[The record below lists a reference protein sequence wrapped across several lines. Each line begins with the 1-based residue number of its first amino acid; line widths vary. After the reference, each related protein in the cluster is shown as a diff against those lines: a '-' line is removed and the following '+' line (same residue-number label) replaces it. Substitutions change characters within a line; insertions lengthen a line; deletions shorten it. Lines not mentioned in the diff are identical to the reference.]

1 MIRILKRIGRK
12 INVRTTFAKEV
23 AIPGIILL
31 LLLSIFGGLFP
42 SETEQ
47 TLNLVQNSI
56 YEHLSWVY
64 MLILTLVIVFLII
77 VAFSKK
83 GNIRLGSDDSKP
95 QYSLFSWISML
106 FSAGVGIGLMYF
118 GIAEPMAHTLNP
130 AMADSLNR
138 AKEAQL
144 DTFFHWGIHGW
155 ALYAAVGLMI
165 AYFAYRYRL
174 PLSLRSALYPLLKE
188 KINGKWGDFVDT
200 FALCSTFFGI
210 ATSLGFGVVQLNA
223 GLVHLGWLPEKTF
236 SVQAILVVVLIGLAI
251 LSSLSGMNKG
261 VKKLSEL
268 NMSLAVLLLLFVLFL
283 GPTIY
288 LLSAFSEG
296 IGYYFNNIIELT
308 FKTFAFE
315 EAGKPW
321 FLDWTIMY
329 WAWWISWSP
338 FVGLFI
344 ARISKGRT
352 IREFILGVLLIP
364 SLFIFLWM
372 TVFGNGAIWLDEHV
386 LSGGLSALAGDLDGM
401 LFAFLDAFPMSTL
414 LTILAVLM
422 ITVFFITSAD
432 SSILVINGLSS
443 KNRPNAPKW
452 QYVFW
457 GGMLAASSLALLY
470 SGGLHALQTM
480 TLITALPF
488 GLIILVLLYGFWKA
502 LRLDQLYYNS
512 DVPYGSG
519 SWSGKDW
526 RHHLNEILSFSYK
539 KDVVIFLKNRVEPA
553 FEDLIKEL
561 KLKGVDAYIRKG
573 KRGKLSL
580 ELIIPHHTIRDFRY
594 GVMATPL
601 VVSDCLVEEE
611 NTPTVES
618 TVYVPVTYYED
629 RRAGNDIQYLSKED
643 IIADVLREYERFLS
657 VVSVRS
663 NELIVKDYTPATG
676 E

>member
-1 MIRILKRIGRK
+1 MMNLLKRIGR
-12 INVRTTFAKEV
+12 NFNFRTTFAKQV
-23 AIPGIILL
+23 AIPGISLL
-31 LLLSIFGGLFP
+31 ILLSIFGGLFP

-47 TLNLVQNSI
+47 TLSRVQHLI
-56 YEHLSWVY
+56 YDHLSWVY

-83 GNIRLGSDDSKP
+83 GNIRLGADDAKP

-118 GIAEPMAHTLNP
+118 GIAEPMAHSMNP
-130 AMADSLNR
+130 AFADSINS
-138 AKEAQL
+138 AKDAQL

-155 ALYAAVGLMI
+155 ALYAAVGLII
-165 AYFAYRYRL
+165 AYFAYRYKL
-174 PLSLRSALYPLLKE
+174 PLSLRSGLYPILKE

-223 GLVHLGWLPEKTF
+223 GLVHIGV
-236 SVQAILVVVLIGLAI
+236 VQQTSFTVQTVLVITLVGLAI
-251 LSSLSGMNKG
+251 LSSMSGLNKG

-268 NMSLAVLLLLFVLFL
+268 NMSLAVGLLLFVLFL

-296 IGYYFNNIIELT
+296 LGNYFNHIVELT
-308 FKTFAFE
+308 FKTFAYD

-364 SLFIFLWM
+364 SIFIFLWM

-386 LSGGLSALAGDLDGM
+386 LSGGLSALSGNLDGM
-401 LFAFLDAFPMSTL
+401 LFTFFDAFPFSTL
-414 LTILAVLM
+414 LSVLSVLM

-432 SSILVINGLSS
+432 SGILVINGLSS

-457 GGMLAASSLALLY
+457 GIMMIASSLSLLY
-470 SGGLHALQTM
+470 SGGLGALQTM

-488 GLIILVLLYGFWKA
+488 GLVILVLLYGFWKA
-502 LRLDQLYYNS
+502 LSLDEYYHNS
-512 DVPYGSG
+512 DFYYGG
-519 SWSGKDW
+519 RTWTKDNW
-526 RHHLNEILSFSYK
+526 RMHLNEILSFSCK
-539 KDVVIFLKNRVEPA
+539 KDVEKFIENRVEPA
-553 FEDLIKEL
+553 FKEL
-561 KLKGVDAYIRKG
+561 RQALSVKGVETSIQRG
-573 KRGKLSL
+573 KRGPLSV
-580 ELIIPHHTIRDFRY
+580 ELVIPHGTLRNFRY
-594 GVMATPL
+594 GVMASPL
-601 VVSDCLVEEE
+601 VISDYFIEEE
-611 NTPTVES
+611 NTPSVQDNKS
-618 TVYVPVTYYED
+618 YIPVTYYED
-629 RRAGNDIQYLSKED
+629 RRSGNDIQYLSKDE
-643 IIADVLREYERFLS
+643 IIVDVLKEYERFLRIAS
-657 VVSVRS
+657 DGS
-663 NELIVKDYTPATG
+663 NELIAKECTT
-676 E
+676 

>member
-1 MIRILKRIGRK
+1 MIRLLKRIGRK
-12 INVRTTFAKEV
+12 INIRTTFAKEV
-23 AIPGIILL
+23 AVPGIILL

-47 TLNLVQNSI
+47 TLTLVQNSI

-64 MLILTLVIVFLII
+64 MLILTLVIVFLMI

-83 GNIRLGSDDSKP
+83 GNIRLGADDSKP
-95 QYSLFSWISML
+95 KYSLISWLSML

-118 GIAEPMAHTLNP
+118 GIAEPMAHTMNPALADALNP
-130 AMADSLNR
+130 

-188 KINGKWGDFVDT
+188 KINGKWGNFVDT

-223 GLVHLGWLPEKTF
+223 GLVHLGWVAEKSFTI
-236 SVQAILVVVLIGLAI
+236 QAILVVVLIGLAI

-268 NMSLAVLLLLFVLFL
+268 NMGLAVLLLLFVLFL

-296 IGYYFNNIIELT
+296 LGYYFNNIIELT
-308 FKTFAFE
+308 FKTFAFN

-386 LSGGLSALAGDLDGM
+386 LSGGLSALSGDLDGM
-401 LFAFLDAFPMSTL
+401 LFAFLDAFPLSSV
-414 LTILAVLM
+414 LTVLAVLM

-432 SSILVINGLSS
+432 SSILVINSLSS
-443 KNRPNAPKW
+443 KNRPNAPTW

-457 GGMLAASSLALLY
+457 GVMLAASSLALLY
-470 SGGLHALQTM
+470 SGGLNALQAM

-488 GLIILVLLYGFWKA
+488 GLIILVLLGGFWKA
-502 LRLDQLYYNS
+502 LHLDLQYHGS
-512 DVPYGSG
+512 GVPYGSS
-519 SWSGKDW
+519 SWGGTDW
-526 RHHLNEILSFSYK
+526 RLHLNEILSFSYK
-539 KDVVIFLKNRVEPA
+539 KDVALFLENRVKPA
-553 FEDLIKEL
+553 FDDLRKEL
-561 KLKGVDAYIRKG
+561 KSKGMDAFVRKG
-573 KRGKLSL
+573 ERGSLSL
-580 ELIIPHHTIRDFRY
+580 ELVIPHDTIRNFRY
-594 GVMATPL
+594 GVMASPL
-601 VVSDCLVEEE
+601 VISDSLIRED
-611 NTPTVES
+611 NTPTVEKP
-618 TVYVPVTYYED
+618 VYVPVTYYED
-629 RRAGNDIQYLSKED
+629 RRAGNDIQYLSKDE
-643 IIADVLREYERFLS
+643 IIADILREYERFLS
-657 VVSVRS
+657 IVSKRENDLLVMDFGD
-663 NELIVKDYTPATG
+663 EC
-676 E
+676 